1 MAKLFDGLRTEPTEV
16 EVNFQ
21 GENLIFADQT
31 VPLNQLTIS
40 FISKKEINLIIDTKN
55 LEITNLDPQFKYI
68 HRALSDKKSEGLKK
82 GISYSLTGFGILCT
96 AFLIVSYFSEKLP
109 DDYFRPLI
117 NEKFLVNLFP
127 GTCTLSEKMNE
138 SLLQA
143 LGEEDLKFYVIK
155 LPAVNALAYPFDQIL
170 ITEEMLTS
178 LRSDHEL
185 FAVLGHEA
193 GHLKMKHYKG
203 QLARMLFVDVVGSVL
218 DRGQVGAIVE
228 TFLLNSYSREHE
240 READQ
245 YAVGVLKR
253 QQYPVEAGAR
263 LMELLKRKVP
273 EFGPVFFSSHP
284 VTQERIDFFMKE
296 AGNQRGKPSK
306 DKKFIT
312 AILKSCEKKKGP

>member
-1 MAKLFDGLRTEPTEV
+1 MAKLFDGVTTEPREV
-16 EVNFQ
+16 EVSLQ
-21 GENLIFADQT
+21 GERLAFDGKL

-40 FISKKEINLIIDTKN
+40 FISKREINLIIDSQN
-55 LEITNLDPQFKYI
+55 LELTTEDLHFRSI
-68 HRALSDKKSEGLKK
+68 HRALSNKKSEGLRK
-82 GISYSLTGFGILCT
+82 GLTYSLSGFGILSV
-96 AFLIVSYFSEKLP
+96 AFLLVSYFSEQLP
-109 DDYFRPLI
+109 DKYFRPLI

-127 GTCTLSEKMNE
+127 GTCTLSEDMNQH
-138 SLLQA
+138 LLSA
-143 LGEEDLKFYVIK
+143 LGEKDLKFYVIK

-170 ITEEMLTS
+170 ITEDMLTS

-193 GHLKMKHYKG
+193 GHLKLKHYKG
-203 QLARMLFVDVVGSVL
+203 QLARMLFVDIVGSVL
-218 DRGQVGAIVE
+218 DRGQVGTIVE
-228 TFLLNSYSREHE
+228 TFLLNSYSRAHE

-245 YAVGVLKR
+245 YAVGVMKR

-273 EFGPVFFSSHP
+273 EFGPAFFSSHP

-296 AGNQRGKPSK
+296 AGNKRGKPSK
-306 DKKFIT
+306 DKTLIA